1 LFLVAPCQQQ
11 KPLKM
16 SQTVTTQP
24 GSGKDFNTGLFD
36 VCADTK
42 TAACALLNP
51 LFGCGL
57 AKRMG
62 EPCLAGCGG
71 QVAMRAVYRTKNGID
86 GDICM
91 DLVWSSL
98 CGPCAACQ
106 LSRALDA
113 DGAPENWWGIC

>member
-1 LFLVAPCQQQ
+1 MFDYQQHY
-11 KPLKM
+11 
-16 SQTVTTQP
+16 TY
-24 GSGKDFNTGLFD
+24 TGLFD

-86 GDICM
+86 VSTITEGNG
-91 DLVWSSL
+91 SSPL
-98 CGPCAACQ
+98 HGTISLRFVV
-106 LSRALDA
+106 LSIEEYEVLF
-113 DGAPENWWGIC
+113 PFWHF